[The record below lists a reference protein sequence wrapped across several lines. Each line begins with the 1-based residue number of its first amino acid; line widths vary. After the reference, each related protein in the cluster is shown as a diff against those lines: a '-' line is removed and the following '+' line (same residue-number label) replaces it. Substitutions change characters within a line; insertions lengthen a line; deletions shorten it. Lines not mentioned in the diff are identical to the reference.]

1 MANVALS
8 QLPKEGIQ
16 TTKQESTY
24 TTESFPELYDID

>member
-16 TTKQESTY
+16 TTKQDSTY
-24 TTESFPELYDID
+24 TTEILTELYDID